1 MAIPATATTPAIPAT
16 ANIDVWVVGGVDLIG
31 DAGKPAYGIKF
42 GGDGV
47 GKILIDGDLRKKVL
61 MSTERKNFFVHVL
74 EHEIGHVM
82 IGAGHADTGNCPAT
96 LFWKETNPTP
106 LMRSGDPRDRAR
118 LMCSGEGA
126 DPDNHGK
133 QLIYKEWTLIEAW
146 LKHEEDEHRLPW

>member
-1 MAIPATATTPAIPAT
+1 MMKRRPVLSALLFSSTFLPAQEPGTAPACWFENVHAADDSIQR
-16 ANIDVWVVGGVDLIG
+16 N
-31 DAGKPAYGIKF
+31 
-42 GGDGV
+42 
-47 GKILIDGDLRKKVL
+47 KVL
-61 MSTERKNFFVHVL
+61 LDTEGNNLLVHVL